1 METVTYT
8 QVETFVNN
16 LPEVTAAGVWIK
28 AIIIL
33 AIISAVAGFGTY
45 LERKVLA
52 FMQRRLGPMHVGPYG
67 LLQIIADGIKLFTK
81 EDIVPQNANR
91 LIFMLAPVIT
101 AATAFIA
108 LAAVPVF
115 PDFTVPEWIPVLG
128 GTFVPSIAADLN
140 IGILFVLGTMA
151 AGLYGP
157 LLAGM
162 AQANKWGIIGAARTA
177 IQFLSY
183 EVVTGLSIL
192 APIMLVGSLS
202 FVDFNNAQAGGIEN
216 WIVWKQPV
224 AFILFLIAGF
234 AETNRTP
241 FDLLEHE
248 AEVVSGYATEYSGMR
263 WGMFFIGEYANMI
276 TISIIAAIVFLG
288 GYSEEGIGWLTII
301 LKVGFF
307 FFLMLWVRASWP
319 HVRPDQLMWLCWKV
333 LMPIA
338 VINVVITGIV
348 MMV

>member
-1 METVTYT
+1 MDGYIIGTI
-8 QVETFVNN
+8 
-16 LPEVTAAGVWIK
+16 IK
-28 AIIIL
+28 AILVL
-33 AIISAVAGFGTY
+33 AIISALAGFGTY
-45 LERKVLA
+45 IERKVLA

-67 LLQIIADGIKLFTK
+67 LLQLAADGIKLFTK
-81 EDIVPQNANR
+81 EDFIPSGANR
-91 LIFMLAPVIT
+91 FIFMFAPIIT

-108 LAAVPVF
+108 LAAVPLLPEF
-115 PDFTVPEWIPVLG
+115 ELFGITVKPII
-128 GTFVPSIAADLN
+128 SDLN
-140 IGILFVLGTMA
+140 IGILFVLGMMA

-162 AQANKWGIIGAARTA
+162 AQQNKWGLLGSARTA

-192 APIMLVGSLS
+192 APIMIVGSLS
-202 FVDFNNAQAGGIEN
+202 LIDFNNYQAGGISH
-216 WIVWKQPV
+216 WLIWQQPL
-224 AFILFLIAGF
+224 AFILFIIAGF

-248 AEVVSGYATEYSGMR
+248 AEIVAGYATEYSGMR

-276 TISIIAAIVFLG
+276 TISFLASLIFFG
-288 GYSEEGIGWLTII
+288 GFNSLGFIPGGLAII
-301 LKVGFF
+301 LKVSFF

-333 LMPIA
+333 LMPLA
-338 VINVVITGIV
+338 VINVTITGLW
-348 MMV
+348 MMI

>member
-1 METVTYT
+1 METTI
-8 QVETFVNN
+8 VEN
-16 LPEVTAAGVWIK
+16 LPHVSTAGVMIK
-28 AIIIL
+28 AMMIM
-33 AIISAVAGFGTY
+33 AIISAIAGFGTFI
-45 LERKVLA
+45 ERKVLA

-67 LLQIIADGIKLFTK
+67 LLQLIADGIKLFTK
-81 EDIVPQNANR
+81 EDIIPQNANK
-91 LIFMLAPVIT
+91 LMFMVAPVIT

-108 LAAVPVF
+108 LSAVPVF
-115 PDFTVPEWIPVLG
+115 PDFTIPSWIPLLG

-140 IGILFVLGTMA
+140 IGILFVLGMMA
-151 AGLYGP
+151 SGLYGP

-162 AQANKWGIIGAARTA
+162 SQANKWGIIGSARTA

-183 EVVTGLSIL
+183 EVVTGLSLL
-192 APIMLVGSLS
+192 APIMIVGSLS
-202 FVDFNNAQAGGIEN
+202 FVDFNNAQAGGVGDWLI
-216 WIVWKQPV
+216 WQQPV
-224 AFILFLIAGF
+224 AFVLFLIAGF

-288 GYSEEGIGWLTII
+288 GYSEGAFGWLTII
-301 LKVGFF
+301 FKVGFF

-333 LMPIA
+333 LMPLA
-338 VINVVITGIV
+338 VINILITATV
-348 MMV
+348 LMV